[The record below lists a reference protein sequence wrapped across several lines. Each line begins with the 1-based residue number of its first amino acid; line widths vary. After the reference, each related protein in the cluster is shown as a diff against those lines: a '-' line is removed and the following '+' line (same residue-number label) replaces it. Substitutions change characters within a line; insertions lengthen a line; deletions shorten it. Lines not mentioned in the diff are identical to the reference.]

1 MESGKAMETELK
13 KYKRRLKYRKAVN
26 LAVNSLTFLA
36 ALIAILPL
44 FLIFYYT
51 VSKGIGRLNLE
62 FFIEMPKPVGEPG
75 GGMANAIVGT
85 LILVGIG
92 GAIGLPVGIMSGIY
106 LAEFGKNKFGQ
117 LLRFLTDVL
126 SGIPSIVVGVVAYT
140 LVVIPMK
147 QFSAL
152 AGGVALA
159 ILMIPT
165 ITRTTEEMIKL
176 VPHSYREAGLGL
188 GIPKWK
194 TSLFIILRT
203 AWKGIATGV
212 LLGLSRAA
220 GETAPLLFTA
230 LGNRFWSTNVFEPIA
245 SLTVYIYDY
254 ARAPFEDWNAQAW
267 TAALVLII
275 LISLLSLTFKII
287 TRSKYKTN

>member
-1 MESGKAMETELK
+1 MENRVNQNKFFNFRK
-13 KYKRRLKYRKAVN
+13 KIISKLMM
-26 LAVNSLTFLA
+26 SLSFVA
-36 ALIAILPL
+36 ALIAIIPL
-44 FLIFYYT
+44 VFIFYYT
-51 VSKGIGRLNLE
+51 ISKGITYLNLD
-62 FFIEMPKPVGEPG
+62 FFISMPKPVGESG

-85 LILVGIG
+85 LILIGIG
-92 GAIGLPVGIMSGIY
+92 GAIGLPVGIMTGTY
-106 LAEFGKNKFGQ
+106 LSEFGRNKFGAVV
-117 LLRFLTDVL
+117 RFLVDVL

-140 LVVIPMK
+140 LIVVPMK
-147 QFSAL
+147 HFSAL
-152 AGGVALA
+152 AGGFALG

-176 VPHSYREAGLGL
+176 VPHSLREAGLAL

-194 TSLFIILRT
+194 TTLLIILRT

-230 LGNRFWSTNVFEPIA
+230 LGNRFWSTKVMQPIA

-254 ARAPFEDWNAQAW
+254 AKAPFEDWNNQAW
-267 TAALVLII
+267 TAALVLIL
-275 LISLLSLTFKII
+275 LISLLSLLFRFL
-287 TRSKYKTN
+287 TRSKYRSN

>member
-1 MESGKAMETELK
+1 MENSLMDSKFFF
-13 KYKRRLKYRKAVN
+13 YRKKITSFIMM
-26 LAVNSLTFLA
+26 SLTFVA
-36 ALIAILPL
+36 ALIAIVPL
-44 FLIFYYT
+44 VLIFYYT
-51 VSKGIGRLNLE
+51 ISKGITYLNFN
-62 FFIEMPKPVGEPG
+62 FFTAMPKPVGEPG

-85 LILVGIG
+85 LILIGIG
-92 GAIGLPVGIMSGIY
+92 GSIGVPVGIMTGIY
-106 LAEFGKNKFGQ
+106 LSEFGKNKFGNVV
-117 LLRFLTDVL
+117 RFLTDVL

-140 LVVIPMK
+140 LVVVPMK
-147 QFSAL
+147 HFSAF
-152 AGGVALA
+152 AGGIALG

-165 ITRTTEEMIKL
+165 IIRTTEEMIKL
-176 VPHSYREAGLGL
+176 VPQTLREGGLAL

-194 TSLFIILRT
+194 TTINIVLRT

-230 LGNRFWSTNVFEPIA
+230 LGNRFWSTNIGQPIA

-254 ARAPFEDWNAQAW
+254 AKSPFEDWNQQAW
-267 TAALVLII
+267 TAALVLIM
-275 LISLLSLTFKII
+275 LISILSLLFRIV

>member
-1 MESGKAMETELK
+1 MEN
-13 KYKRRLKYRKAVN
+13 RLKTSKFFHYRKKVTSI
-26 LAVNSLTFLA
+26 VMMSLTFVA
-36 ALIAILPL
+36 ALIAIIPL
-44 FLIFYYT
+44 VFIFYYT
-51 VSKGIGRLNLE
+51 IAKGITYLNID
-62 FFIEMPKPVGEPG
+62 FFIQMPKPVGEEG

-85 LILVGIG
+85 LILIGVGGIIG
-92 GAIGLPVGIMSGIY
+92 IPVGIMSGTY
-106 LAEFGKNKFGQ
+106 LSEFGKNKFGATV
-117 LLRFLTDVL
+117 RFLVDVL

-147 QFSAL
+147 HFSAL
-152 AGGVALA
+152 AGGIALG

-176 VPHSYREAGLGL
+176 VPHSLREAGLAL

-194 TSLFIILRT
+194 TTLLIILRT
-203 AWKGIATGV
+203 AWKGIATGI

-230 LGNRFWSTNVFEPIA
+230 LGNRFWSTEIMQPIA

-254 ARAPFEDWNAQAW
+254 ARAPFEDWNNQAW

-275 LISLLSLTFKII
+275 LISLLSLLFKFL
-287 TRSKYKTN
+287 TRSKYKSNY

>member
-1 MESGKAMETELK
+1 MTGPGF
-13 KYKRRLKYRKAVN
+13 YFYRKKTINVIMM
-26 LAVNSLTFLA
+26 SLTVAA
-36 ALIAILPL
+36 ALTAIIPL
-44 FLIFYYT
+44 ILIFYYT
-51 VSKGIGRLNLE
+51 ISKGITFLNLN
-62 FFIEMPKPVGEPG
+62 FFIAMPKPVGEPG
-75 GGMANAIVGT
+75 GGMANAITGT
-85 LILVGIG
+85 LILIGLG
-92 GAIGLPVGIMSGIY
+92 GAIGIPVGIMTGTY
-106 LAEFGKNKFGQ
+106 LSEFGNNKFGFMV
-117 LLRFLTDVL
+117 RFLTDVL
-126 SGIPSIVVGVVAYT
+126 SGIPSIVIGVVAYT

-147 QFSAL
+147 HFSAF
-152 AGGVALA
+152 AGGIALG

-176 VPHSYREAGLGL
+176 VPHSLREAGLAL

-194 TSLFIILRT
+194 ITLAVVLRT

-230 LGNRFWSTNVFEPIA
+230 LGNRFWSTKITQPVA

-254 ARAPFEDWNAQAW
+254 AKSPFEDWNQQAW

-275 LISLLSLTFKII
+275 LISLLSLVFRIV
-287 TRSKYKTN
+287 TRSKYKEY

>member
-1 MESGKAMETELK
+1 MNSKFFFYK
-13 KYKRRLKYRKAVN
+13 KKITSFIMM
-26 LAVNSLTFLA
+26 SLTFVAALA
-36 ALIAILPL
+36 AIIPL
-44 FLIFYYT
+44 VLIFYYT
-51 VSKGIGRLNLE
+51 ISKGITYLNLD
-62 FFIEMPKPVGEPG
+62 FFLAMPKPVGESG

-85 LILVGIG
+85 LIL
-92 GAIGLPVGIMSGIY
+92 IGLGGLIGVPVGIMTGTY
-106 LAEFGKNKFGQ
+106 LSEFGNNKFAYAV
-117 LLRFLTDVL
+117 RFLTDVL

-140 LVVIPMK
+140 MVVVPMK
-147 QFSAL
+147 HFSAL
-152 AGGVALA
+152 AGGIALG

-176 VPHSYREAGLGL
+176 VPHSLREAGLAL

-194 TSLFIILRT
+194 TTLAIVLRT

-230 LGNRFWSTNVFEPIA
+230 LGNRFWSTSIGQPIA

-254 ARAPFEDWNAQAW
+254 ARAPFEDWNQQAW
-267 TAALVLII
+267 TAALVLIL
-275 LISLLSLTFKII
+275 LISVLSLLFRII

>member
-1 MESGKAMETELK
+1 MDKSLK
-13 KYKRRLKYRKAVN
+13 NYKRKLVYRKAKSFIVM
-26 LAVNSLTFLA
+26 SMTFVA
-36 ALIAILPL
+36 ALVAIIPL
-44 FLIFYYT
+44 ALIFYYT
-51 VSKGIGRLNLE
+51 ISQGISHLNVD
-62 FFIEMPKPVGEPG
+62 FFIEMPKPVGETG

-85 LILVGIG
+85 LILIGIG
-92 GAIGLPVGIMSGIY
+92 GAIGLPIGIMAGIY
-106 LAEFGKNKFGQ
+106 LAEFGKNKFGT

-126 SGIPSIVVGVVAYT
+126 SGVPSIVVGVVAYT
-140 LVVIPMK
+140 LVVIPMRH
-147 QFSAL
+147 FSAL

-165 ITRTTEEMIKL
+165 VTRTTEEMIKL
-176 VPHSYREAGLGL
+176 VPHTYREAALGL

-194 TSLFIILRT
+194 TSIFIVLKT
-203 AWKGIATGV
+203 AWKGIATGI

-230 LGNRFWSTNVFEPIA
+230 LGNRFWSTDVFQPMA

-254 ARAPFEDWNAQAW
+254 ARAPFDDWNQQAW
-267 TAALVLII
+267 TAALVLIL
-275 LISLLSLTFKII
+275 LISLLSLAFRIF

>member
-1 MESGKAMETELK
+1 MEIMNKNNKFTF
-13 KYKRRLKYRKAVN
+13 YRRKTTNVVMLSLSFISAV
-26 LAVNSLTFLA
+26 VTIIP
-36 ALIAILPL
+36 LIM
-44 FLIFYYT
+44 IFYYT
-51 VSKGIGRLNLE
+51 ISKGMSYLNLN
-62 FFIEMPKPVGEPG
+62 FFTKLPTPVGTPG
-75 GGMANAIVGT
+75 GGMVNAIFGT
-85 LILVGIG
+85 LILIGIG
-92 GAIGLPVGIMSGIY
+92 GGIGIPVGIMAGTY
-106 LAEFGKNKFGQ
+106 LSEFGKNKFGSTV
-117 LLRFLTDVL
+117 RFLTDVL

-147 QFSAL
+147 HFSAL

-176 VPHSYREAGLGL
+176 VPHSYREAGLAL

-194 TSLFIILRT
+194 TSILIVLKT

-212 LLGLSRAA
+212 LLGLARAA

-230 LGNRFWSTNVFEPIA
+230 LGNRFWSTNVFQPIA
-245 SLTVYIYDY
+245 SLTVYIYEY
-254 ARAPFEDWNAQAW
+254 SAAPYKDWNDQAW

-275 LISLLSLTFKII
+275 MISLLSLIFRII
-287 TRSKYKTN
+287 TRSKYKS

>member
-1 MESGKAMETELK
+1 MNKNNKFTF
-13 KYKRRLKYRKAVN
+13 YRRKTTNVVMLSLSFISAV
-26 LAVNSLTFLA
+26 VTIIP
-36 ALIAILPL
+36 LIM
-44 FLIFYYT
+44 IFYYT
-51 VSKGIGRLNLE
+51 ISKGMSYLNLN
-62 FFIEMPKPVGEPG
+62 FFTKLPTPVGTPG
-75 GGMANAIVGT
+75 GGMVNAIFGT
-85 LILVGIG
+85 LILIGIG
-92 GAIGLPVGIMSGIY
+92 GGIGIPVGIMAGTY
-106 LAEFGKNKFGQ
+106 LSEFGKNKFGSTV
-117 LLRFLTDVL
+117 RFLTDVL

-147 QFSAL
+147 HFSAL

-176 VPHSYREAGLGL
+176 VPHSYREAGLAL

-194 TSLFIILRT
+194 TSILIVLKT

-212 LLGLSRAA
+212 LLGLARAA

-230 LGNRFWSTNVFEPIA
+230 LGNRFWSTNVFQPIA
-245 SLTVYIYDY
+245 SLTVYIYEY
-254 ARAPFEDWNAQAW
+254 SAAPYKDWNDQAW

-275 LISLLSLTFKII
+275 MISLLSLIFRII
-287 TRSKYKTN
+287 TRSKYKS

>member
-1 MESGKAMETELK
+1 MTGAGF
-13 KYKRRLKYRKAVN
+13 YFYRKKTIN
-26 LAVNSLTFLA
+26 IIMMSLTVAA
-36 ALIAILPL
+36 ALGAIIPL
-44 FLIFYYT
+44 ILIFYYT
-51 VSKGIGRLNLE
+51 IAKGITFLNLN
-62 FFIEMPKPVGEPG
+62 FFIAMPKPVGEPG
-75 GGMANAIVGT
+75 GGMANAITGT
-85 LILVGIG
+85 LILIGLG
-92 GAIGLPVGIMSGIY
+92 GAIGIPVGIMTGTY
-106 LAEFGKNKFGQ
+106 LSEFGNNKFGFMV
-117 LLRFLTDVL
+117 RFLTDVL
-126 SGIPSIVVGVVAYT
+126 SGIPSIVIGVVAYT

-147 QFSAL
+147 HFSAL
-152 AGGVALA
+152 AGGIALG

-176 VPHSYREAGLGL
+176 VPHSLREAGLAL

-194 TSLFIILRT
+194 ITLAVVLRT

-230 LGNRFWSTNVFEPIA
+230 LGNRFWSTKIMQPVA

-254 ARAPFEDWNAQAW
+254 AKSPFEDWNQQAW

-275 LISLLSLTFKII
+275 LISLLSLIFRIV
-287 TRSKYKTN
+287 TRSKYKEY